1 MTMNECKMLTIERL
15 DKEEYK
21 AAMKAVNALR
31 QKRANE
37 AAKMKVIDII
47 TGALNESLNLVHSE
61 ELVYI
66 VDDVLWNIVKTAK
79 DKGD

>member
-1 MTMNECKMLTIERL
+1 MLTIEQL

-21 AAMKAVNALR
+21 AAMKAINEVR

-47 TGALNESLNLVHSE
+47 TSALNESLNLVHSK
-61 ELVYI
+61 ELVDI
-66 VDDVLWNIVKTAK
+66 VDEVLWNIVNTTK
-79 DKGD
+79 D

>member
-1 MTMNECKMLTIERL
+1 MLTIEQL

-21 AAMKAVNALR
+21 AAMKAVNEVR

-47 TGALNESLNLVHSE
+47 TGALNESLNLVHSK
-61 ELVYI
+61 ELVDI
-66 VDDVLWNIVKTAK
+66 VDEVLWNIVNTTK
-79 DKGD
+79 D

>member
-1 MTMNECKMLTIERL
+1 MLTIEQL

-21 AAMKAVNALR
+21 AAMKAINDVR

-47 TGALNESLNLVHSE
+47 TGALNESLNLVHSK
-61 ELVYI
+61 ELVDI
-66 VDDVLWNIVKTAK
+66 VDEVLWNIVNTTK
-79 DKGD
+79 D

>member
-1 MTMNECKMLTIERL
+1 MDECRMLTIERL

-21 AAMKAVNALR
+21 AAMKAVNEVR

-47 TGALNESLNLVHSE
+47 TSALNESLNLVHST
-61 ELVYI
+61 ELVNI
-66 VDDVLWNIVKTAK
+66 VDKVMWDIVNTTK
-79 DKGD
+79 D

>member
-1 MTMNECKMLTIERL
+1 MLTIEQL

-21 AAMKAVNALR
+21 AAMKAINEVR

-47 TGALNESLNLVHSE
+47 TGALNESLNLVHSK
-61 ELVYI
+61 ELVDI
-66 VDDVLWNIVKTAK
+66 VDEVLWNIVNTTK
-79 DKGD
+79 D

>member
-1 MTMNECKMLTIERL
+1 MLTIEQL

-21 AAMKAVNALR
+21 AAMKAINDVR

-47 TGALNESLNLVHSE
+47 TGALNESLNLVHSK
-61 ELVYI
+61 ELVDI
-66 VDDVLWNIVKTAK
+66 VAEVLWNIVNTTK
-79 DKGD
+79 D